1 MQILLLLAHAD
12 DESLGAGG
20 AIQKWLSEGHQI
32 QLIIVSDG
40 VVGMREGGANN
51 RDALFA
57 ACKKLGIKE
66 VDTLDFPDQQF
77 EMHPIA
83 AIANKAGQAISQ
95 TPDLIVTH
103 SDKDLNQ
110 DHRITAEVAKIIGR
124 PRGKQTSIIACEIPS
139 VATWNGQRFAPQLY
153 VPLTAAQLQTKI
165 EAFACYQNE
174 VREFPDPYSAKG
186 LEVMAQFRGQ
196 ESGHTAAEAFEV
208 IRWYA

>member
-12 DESLGAGG
+12 DETLGAGG

-40 VVGMREGGANN
+40 VVGMREGAANN
-51 RDALFA
+51 RDALSTA
-57 ACKKLGIKE
+57 SQKLGLGDIQ
-66 VDTLDFPDQQF
+66 TLDFPDQQF
-77 EMHPIA
+77 EMQPIA
-83 AIANKAGQAISQ
+83 AIANKASQAISQ
-95 TPDLIVTH
+95 IPDLIVTH

-153 VPLTAAQLQTKI
+153 VPLTEGQLKTKI

-174 VREFPDPYSAKG
+174 LREFPDPYSAKG

-196 ESGHTAAEAFEV
+196 ESGHIAAEAFEV